1 MKKLI
6 GILILLLLVGVVINI
21 NNDNQDNQKEVVEKT
36 ENEDSAFDRQILILQ
51 EDNNDT
57 AKLLATTINEK
68 MLSDHHLIS
77 EINDLDINDYDLIII
92 TIVVLNNN
100 IDNTI
105 QETLKSF
112 DFKNKDVS
120 LLFVGSDEIS
130 LLESQASTYIN
141 NANILPGLGLTSEDV
156 KNLETMNQFIDS
168 WLTSIY

>member
-21 NNDNQDNQKEVVEKT
+21 NNDNQNNQKEVVEKT
-36 ENEDSAFDRQILILQ
+36 ENKDSAFDRQILILQ

-77 EINDLDINDYDLIII
+77 EINNLDINDYDLIII

-105 QETLKSF
+105 QESLKSF

-156 KNLETMNQFIDS
+156 NNLETMNQFIDG

>member
-77 EINDLDINDYDLIII
+77 EINNLDINDYDLIII

-100 IDNTI
+100 IDHTI

-156 KNLETMNQFIDS
+156 NNLEIMSQFIDG

>member
-77 EINDLDINDYDLIII
+77 EINNLDINDYDLIII

-112 DFKNKDVS
+112 DFKNKDIS

-156 KNLETMNQFIDS
+156 NNLEIMNQFIDD

>member
-6 GILILLLLVGVVINI
+6 GTLILLLLVGVIINI

-36 ENEDSAFDRQILILQ
+36 ENEDFAFDRQILILQ
-51 EDNNDT
+51 EDNNDP

-77 EINDLDINDYDLIII
+77 EINNLDINDYDLIII

-105 QETLKSF
+105 QET
-112 DFKNKDVS
+112 
-120 LLFVGSDEIS
+120 
-130 LLESQASTYIN
+130 
-141 NANILPGLGLTSEDV
+141 GL
-156 KNLETMNQFIDS
+156 
-168 WLTSIY
+168 

>member
-77 EINDLDINDYDLIII
+77 EINNFDINDYDLIII

-120 LLFVGSDEIS
+120 LLFVGSNEIS

-156 KNLETMNQFIDS
+156 NNLEIMNQFIDG

>member
-6 GILILLLLVGVVINI
+6 GILILLLLVGVVISI

-77 EINDLDINDYDLIII
+77 EINNFDINDYDLIII

-156 KNLETMNQFIDS
+156 NNLEIMNQFIDG

>member
-77 EINDLDINDYDLIII
+77 EINNLDINDYDLIII

-100 IDNTI
+100 IDNTV
-105 QETLKSF
+105 QESLKSF

-156 KNLETMNQFIDS
+156 NNLEIMNQFIDG

>member
-6 GILILLLLVGVVINI
+6 VILILLLLVGVVINI

-156 KNLETMNQFIDS
+156 NNLETMNQFIDG

>member
-6 GILILLLLVGVVINI
+6 GILILLLLVGVIINI

-36 ENEDSAFDRQILILQ
+36 ENEDFAFDRQILILQ

-77 EINDLDINDYDLIII
+77 EINNLDINDYDSIII

-100 IDNTI
+100 IDNTV
-105 QETLKSF
+105 QESLKSF

-156 KNLETMNQFIDS
+156 NNLETMNQFIDG

>member
-36 ENEDSAFDRQILILQ
+36 ENEDFAFDRQILILQ

-57 AKLLATTINEK
+57 AKVLATTTNEK
-68 MLSDHHLIS
+68 KLSDHHLIS
-77 EINDLDINDYDLIII
+77 EINNLDINDYDLIII

-100 IDNTI
+100 IDNTV
-105 QETLKSF
+105 QESLKSF

-156 KNLETMNQFIDS
+156 NNLETMNQFIDG

>member
-21 NNDNQDNQKEVVEKT
+21 NNDNQDNQKEVLEKT

-130 LLESQASTYIN
+130 LLESQTSTYIN

-156 KNLETMNQFIDS
+156 NNLETMNQFIDG

>member
-6 GILILLLLVGVVINI
+6 GTLILLLLVGVIINI

-77 EINDLDINDYDLIII
+77 EINNLDINDYDLIII

-112 DFKNKDVS
+112 
-120 LLFVGSDEIS
+120 
-130 LLESQASTYIN
+130 
-141 NANILPGLGLTSEDV
+141 
-156 KNLETMNQFIDS
+156 
-168 WLTSIY
+168 

>member
-1 MKKLI
+1 MIKLI

-77 EINDLDINDYDLIII
+77 EINNLDINDYDLIII

-156 KNLETMNQFIDS
+156 NNLEIMNQFIDG

>member
-1 MKKLI
+1 
-6 GILILLLLVGVVINI
+6 
-21 NNDNQDNQKEVVEKT
+21 
-36 ENEDSAFDRQILILQ
+36 
-51 EDNNDT
+51 
-57 AKLLATTINEK
+57 

-77 EINDLDINDYDLIII
+77 EINNLDINDYDLIII

-156 KNLETMNQFIDS
+156 NNLETMNQFIDG

>member
-6 GILILLLLVGVVINI
+6 GTLILLLLVGVIINI
-21 NNDNQDNQKEVVEKT
+21 NNDNQNNQKEVVEKT
-36 ENEDSAFDRQILILQ
+36 ENKDSAFDRQILILQ

-77 EINDLDINDYDLIII
+77 EINNLDINDYDLIII
-92 TIVVLNNN
+92 TIVVWNNN
-100 IDNTI
+100 IDNTT

-156 KNLETMNQFIDS
+156 NNLEIMNQFIDG

>member
-6 GILILLLLVGVVINI
+6 VILILLLLVGVVINI

-77 EINDLDINDYDLIII
+77 EINNLDINDYDLIII

-130 LLESQASTYIN
+130 LLDSQASTYIN

-156 KNLETMNQFIDS
+156 NNLEIMNQFIDG